1 MKKII
6 STFIFL
12 NFSFCTHAVSLNY
25 KTECIGSYSIDLPDN
40 IEVALYP
47 TNEYFKPKT
56 RYPIYFSDGKWAIL
70 STFNYNHNNLSI
82 TANWTDTEFINVKK
96 KMQNSI
102 QKVKKENP
110 EILAELWNKKDNFG
124 FYATVASRVIFAEN
138 NKIYSFYSDEHYQGK
153 KRDFDFYE
161 QNAKAIING
170 FSTRNLFEVPQMAGK
185 CFPYSFVAGDD
196 SSTPINLTVSFRLNE
211 HPDIVISFTENT
223 RSFTN
228 SLNNHAKD
236 EFNDFWNNNYDINN
250 YNIKN
255 IKLLGFPKYKK
266 IRMDGRQG
274 IAGLVEIK
282 YQDKSPSDYG
292 YYSVVDDDSR
302 NTESSKKNH
311 PWLIMS
317 VIGKQSESKGKT
329 PLTKDEIYE
338 LAKKIEASIKRRA
351 TEQ

>member
-250 YNIKN
+250 YNIEN

-266 IRMDGRQG
+266 LEWM
-274 IAGLVEIK
+274 V
-282 YQDKSPSDYG
+282 
-292 YYSVVDDDSR
+292 
-302 NTESSKKNH
+302 
-311 PWLIMS
+311 
-317 VIGKQSESKGKT
+317 GK
-329 PLTKDEIYE
+329 
-338 LAKKIEASIKRRA
+338 A
-351 TEQ
+351 